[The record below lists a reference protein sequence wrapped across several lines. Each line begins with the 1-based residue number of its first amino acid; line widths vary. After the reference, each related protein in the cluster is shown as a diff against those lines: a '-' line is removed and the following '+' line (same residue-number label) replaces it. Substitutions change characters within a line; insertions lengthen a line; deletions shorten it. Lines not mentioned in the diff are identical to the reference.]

1 MSLYDTHS
9 LQNNSLFSAA
19 RAMSILILTIRI
31 HHIIFTIIRTF
42 SIFPYISSKFKTL
55 QRSHNLCVWVTYFE
69 KFEERTTNTPWKSVL
84 WGYNKQNLFK
94 VGTKSTWSI
103 SGQLIKRIGNSR
115 CWFLKS
121 VQNSGKIK
129 TIKVKQDID
138 LFGKSRTLMPGR
150 KTVVFIV
157 YFLEHL
163 KPSQTLVTL
172 KGKKDR
178 ETGRY

>member
-1 MSLYDTHS
+1 MSLYYTHS
-9 LQNNSLFSAA
+9 LQNNSQFSAA
-19 RAMSILILTIRI
+19 RPMSILILTIRI
-31 HHIIFTIIRTF
+31 HRIIFTIIRTF

-55 QRSHNLCVWVTYFE
+55 QRSHNLCVWVPYFE

-115 CWFLKS
+115 CGFLKS
-121 VQNSGKIK
+121 VQNSGK
-129 TIKVKQDID
+129 KVKQDID

-157 YFLEHL
+157 YFWNTWSPPKHL
-163 KPSQTLVTL
+163 WL
-172 KGKKDR
+172 
-178 ETGRY
+178 

>member
-1 MSLYDTHS
+1 MCMGYL
-9 LQNNSLFSAA
+9 LWKIRRKNNK
-19 RAMSILILTIRI
+19 
-31 HHIIFTIIRTF
+31 H
-42 SIFPYISSKFKTL
+42 PVEISF
-55 QRSHNLCVWVTYFE
+55 
-69 KFEERTTNTPWKSVL
+69 

-94 VGTKSTWSI
+94 VGTKSNWSI
-103 SGQLIKRIGNSR
+103 SGQLIKRIVNSR

-172 KGKKDR
+172 KGKKGRD
-178 ETGRY
+178 TGRY

>member
-1 MSLYDTHS
+1 MSLYYTHS
-9 LQNNSLFSAA
+9 LQNNSQFSAA
-19 RAMSILILTIRI
+19 RPMSILILTIRI
-31 HHIIFTIIRTF
+31 HRIIFTIIRTF
-42 SIFPYISSKFKTL
+42 SILPYISSKFKTL
-55 QRSHNLCVWVTYFE
+55 QRSHNLCVWVPYFE

-115 CWFLKS
+115 CGFLKS
-121 VQNSGKIK
+121 VQNSGK
-129 TIKVKQDID
+129 KVKQDID

-157 YFLEHL
+157 YFWNTWSPPKHL
-163 KPSQTLVTL
+163 WL
-172 KGKKDR
+172 
-178 ETGRY
+178 